1 MLIDKVEKKLQAD
14 TAAAIAK
21 ERGLGANLKQVGEL
35 EEWLEL
41 QSHLKNPVEA
51 Y

>member
-1 MLIDKVEKKLQAD
+1 M
-14 TAAAIAK
+14 AK
-21 ERGLGANLKQVGEL
+21 ERSLGANLKQNEEL

-41 QSHLKNPVEA
+41 QSHLKNPAEA